1 MAFNGGGTPESG
13 RGTPENEGE
22 EEVFNLAFA
31 IESIIK
37 STRLEI
43 IELRHSVEKEE

>member
-1 MAFNGGGTPESG
+1 MDFDGGRTQESG

-22 EEVFNLAFA
+22 EEVFGLTFA

-43 IELRHSVEKEE
+43 TKLRHSLEKEA